1 MMGIDS
7 PKLMR
12 IRNDSTVDMVKGKVI
27 RKSRSRLYMM
37 ESEPLSENAAAGTV
51 KNTRNL

>member
-12 IRNDSTVDMVKGKVI
+12 IRNDSTADMVKGKVI
-27 RKSRSRLYMM
+27 RKSRTRLYMM
-37 ESEPLSENAAAGTV
+37 ESEPLLENAAAGTV